1 MPTPEAGTRSVGKI
15 ERMAESALSR
25 SRQVALLDLPAN
37 HLPLGRDVEPWPP
50 DRVASALGNLGYA
63 GFAHMA
69 SRRKV
74 NPTELIARTLTREH
88 VEARLVEALPW
99 LLVRYPNLDWEWLVG
114 HAKQRDVQNRLGFVV
129 TVARAGG
136 ALSRRRHGSNP
147 SHVGSHPGT
156 IAAAEGR
163 FVRGSCVE
171 RRRTSMAP
179 DQSFSRGVTVE
190 HVVQR

>member
-1 MPTPEAGTRSVGKI
+1 VSLL
-15 ERMAESALSR
+15 ESDQRKVPAHVQPKL
-25 SRQVALLDLPAN
+25 VALLDLPAN

-74 NPTELIARTLTREH
+74 NPTELVARTLTREH

-99 LLVRYPNLDWEWLVG
+99 LLVRYPNLEWEWLVG
-114 HAKQRDVQNRLGFVV
+114 HAKQHDVQNRLGFVV
-129 TVARAGG
+129 TVARELAERSHDEGT
-136 ALSRRRHGSNP
+136 AARLRTWEAILERSRLP
-147 SHVGSHPGT
+147 
-156 IAAAEGR
+156 EGR
-163 FVRGSCVE
+163 FVYGCCVE
-171 RRRTSMAP
+171 RGRTSLAP